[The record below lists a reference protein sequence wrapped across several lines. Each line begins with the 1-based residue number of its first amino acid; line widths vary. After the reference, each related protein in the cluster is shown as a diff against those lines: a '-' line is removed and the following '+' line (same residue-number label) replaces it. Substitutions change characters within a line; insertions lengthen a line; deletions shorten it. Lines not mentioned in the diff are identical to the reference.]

1 MTHLRDLPALTP
13 PLPPEAPVE
22 MPVQSLK
29 TQAIGRKEQAMPG
42 SGWRRFL
49 VIGGAAGMSLFAIYQ
64 MYRVVQLGGVTVTE
78 SVILALF
85 AALFAWIALSFTSA
99 IAGFFSML
107 ASGGLGLGIEKTGKL
122 PKLYARTALLMPTY
136 NEDPARVMAG
146 LQAIYESLEA
156 TGEIDKFDLFIL
168 SDTTNPDLFGVEEAA
183 FLTLR
188 DRTGGVDR
196 IFYRR
201 REKNIERKAG
211 NIADWVRRW
220 GGNYPQMLIL
230 DADSLM
236 SGDSIV
242 RMAAAMEVNPGVG
255 LIQTLPMV
263 VNGTSLFAR
272 LQQFAGKTYGP
283 LIAHGIAWWHG
294 AEGNY
299 WGHNAI
305 IRTQAFAEQCG
316 LPELKGRK
324 PFGGHILSHDFVEA
338 ALLRRGGWRV
348 HMVPALD
355 GSYEES
361 PPSLWDLAIRDR
373 RWCQGNL
380 QHANLLTA
388 RGLHWVSR
396 LHFMNGIGSYL
407 SAPLWLAFLLV
418 GMVAAFQAGFVRP
431 DYFPKGLALFPTWPQ
446 QDPIRALWLFLGTLS
461 ILLAPKLLS
470 FLVLLVQGERRR
482 GAGGA
487 IRAFFSLILETIL
500 SALLAPVTM
509 INQTGDVISILLGQD
524 SGWKPQT
531 RNGGGVAFGWIVR
544 RYALHTLLGAGLAF
558 ASYSVSTPFA
568 LWMAPVTVGLILAIP
583 LAWFTASS
591 AVGVTLQRWGILSIP
606 EERTPVDILVRAAA
620 LRAKPPALVPV
631 RADNS

>member
-1 MTHLRDLPALTP
+1 MTTNFRDLPILSPA
-13 PLPPEAPVE
+13 LPPETGME
-22 MPVQSLK
+22 MPVQDLS
-29 TQAIGRKEQAMPG
+29 TPAQRRKAQAMAQAF
-42 SGWRRFL
+42 WRRCL
-49 VIGGAAGMSLFAIYQ
+49 VLGGATGLTGFAAYQ
-64 MYRVVQLGGVTVTE
+64 MYAVVRLGGVTIIE
-78 SVILALF
+78 GAILGLF
-85 AALFAWIALSFTSA
+85 CLLFAWIAVSFTSG
-99 IAGFFSML
+99 IAGFISML
-107 ASGGLGLGIEKTGKL
+107 AQGGLGLGIAADGKL
-122 PKLYARTALLMPTY
+122 PRLRGRTALLMPTY
-136 NEDPARVMAG
+136 NEDPERVMAG
-146 LQAIYESLEA
+146 LQAIYEQIEVVGA
-156 TGEIDKFDLFIL
+156 IEHFDIFIL
-168 SDTTNPDLFGVEEAA
+168 SDTTNPELFDSEETA

-188 DRTGGVDR
+188 DRTNGSER

-220 GGNYPQMLIL
+220 GGAYPQMLIL

-236 SGDSIV
+236 SGESIV
-242 RMAAAMEVNPGVG
+242 HLAAAMERNPGVG

-294 AEGNY
+294 SEGNY

-305 IRTQAFAEQCG
+305 IRTEAFAQQCG
-316 LPELKGRK
+316 LPHLKGRK

-380 QHANLLTA
+380 QHAGLLTA

-396 LHFMNGIGSYL
+396 IHFLNGIGSYL
-407 SAPLWLAFLLV
+407 AAPLWLLFLLLGV
-418 GMVAAFQAGFVRP
+418 VAAFQAGFVRP

-446 QDPIRALWLFLGTLS
+446 QDPIRALWLFIGTLCV
-461 ILLAPKLLS
+461 LLTPKLLA
-470 FLVLLVQGERRR
+470 FVVLLVQGERRR

-487 IRAFFSLILETIL
+487 FRAFLSLILETLL

-531 RNGGGVAFGWIVR
+531 RDGGGVLFRWVAR
-544 RYALHTLLGAGLAF
+544 RYALHTVLGMVLAA
-558 ASYSVSTPFA
+558 ASYAISTPFA
-568 LWMAPVTVGLILAIP
+568 LWMAPVTAGLVLAIP

-591 AVGVTLQRWGILSIP
+591 ALGVALQRWGILAIP
-606 EERTPVDILVRAAA
+606 EERRPVDVLVRAAT
-620 LRAKPPALVPV
+620 LRAHPRIAGRKLIEG
-631 RADNS
+631 